1 MATADKSTKKVRKL
15 RPSAATHE
23 TVRERSSGAAEP
35 KTPGKRRVRGAFGRL
50 FGLGF
55 WKPFRAVGRFLIR
68 FLIPPYFK
76 NSWRE
81 LQLVT
86 WPDRRTTLRLT
97 YAVIIFSIIFGV
109 LVAVVDFGLDKL
121 FKKVIL
127 HI

>member
-1 MATADKSTKKVRKL
+1 MATSSEKSSKKVRKL
-15 RPSAATHE
+15 RAAAPE
-23 TVRERSSGAAEP
+23 TVRERSNAAGDKP
-35 KTPGKRRVRGAFGRL
+35 AKRRPVRGALRRF

-55 WKPFRAVGRFLIR
+55 WKPFRVVGRVLSR

-81 LQLVT
+81 LQMVT

-109 LVAVVDFGLDKL
+109 LVALVDFGLDKL

>member
-1 MATADKSTKKVRKL
+1 VATSSEKSSKKVRKL
-15 RPSAATHE
+15 HATAPE
-23 TVRERSSGAAEP
+23 TVRERSSAASDKP
-35 KTPGKRRVRGAFGRL
+35 AKRRPIRSGLRRF
-50 FGLGF
+50 FGLKM
-55 WKPFRAVGRFLIR
+55 WKPFRVVGRVLSR

-81 LQLVT
+81 LQMVT

-109 LVAVVDFGLDKL
+109 LVAIVDFGLDKL